1 MPIAQQQWLPLSD
14 ELSLESVYKHTP
26 EDVDYVFKIADCTDE
41 LLQAYSLLYK
51 EYLNA
56 GYVQEDPH
64 ELLFTPHHLLPQ
76 TKVFIAKSAATV
88 LSTATLVHDSRQFG
102 LPMDALYLSEL
113 DALRGQGRKILEVCS
128 LASNSCD
135 FPKYGIQNFTRLIFL
150 YCLYLDIDDV
160 CIMVHPRHAH
170 LYKNRYEFKMFGEER
185 HYPRVNAPAVALRAN
200 IHDVRQKFGRLLFKF
215 SYKYKLFS
223 RYLSLKIAL
232 SANICEVFSA
242 CQSFGTHPNP
252 LDADQ
257 VNRITANGGSSLPKL
272 PRDFAEL
279 LQAS

>member
-1 MPIAQQQWLPLSD
+1 MYFTGGDMPIAQQQWLPLSD

-102 LPMDALYLSEL
+102 LPMDALY
-113 DALRGQGRKILEVCS
+113 
-128 LASNSCD
+128 
-135 FPKYGIQNFTRLIFL
+135 
-150 YCLYLDIDDV
+150 
-160 CIMVHPRHAH
+160 
-170 LYKNRYEFKMFGEER
+170 
-185 HYPRVNAPAVALRAN
+185 
-200 IHDVRQKFGRLLFKF
+200 
-215 SYKYKLFS
+215 
-223 RYLSLKIAL
+223 
-232 SANICEVFSA
+232 
-242 CQSFGTHPNP
+242 PNP

-257 VNRITANGGSSLPKL
+257 VNQITANRGSSLPKL
-272 PRDFAEL
+272 PRDLAEL
-279 LQAS
+279 LQSS